1 MWTYI
6 IIIIGLIIIKFL
18 YDTAKQSSRVK
29 SEGGIRKKYNVL
41 IEHFLSG
48 HERCRILQE
57 SNTFVS
63 VGVSGPAGSQIYSI
77 YPSYGNVTILME
89 MKNNPLFGNMK
100 LEWTFPENMNQEH
113 MILNINKDIEAKFS
127 NFYNQFK

>member
-18 YDTAKQSSRVK
+18 YDTAKQSSKVK

-48 HERCRILQE
+48 LEGCRILQE

-63 VGVSGPAGSQIYSI
+63 VGVSGPAGSQIY
-77 YPSYGNVTILME
+77 
-89 MKNNPLFGNMK
+89 
-100 LEWTFPENMNQEH
+100 
-113 MILNINKDIEAKFS
+113 
-127 NFYNQFK
+127 